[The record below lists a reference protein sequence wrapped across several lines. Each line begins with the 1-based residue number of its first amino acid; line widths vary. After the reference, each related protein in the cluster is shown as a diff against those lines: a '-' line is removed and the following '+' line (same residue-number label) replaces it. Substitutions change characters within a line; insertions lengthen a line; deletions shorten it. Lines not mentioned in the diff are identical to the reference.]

1 MLPKQNPYQGML
13 LELVVCKMRKR
24 AHFQHFL

>member
-13 LELVVCKMRKR
+13 LEFYYVTKITLST
-24 AHFQHFL
+24 FPIIP